1 MKVVG
6 LRHRPYVLSPCRG
19 PTTKYL
25 WHTLQR
31 RASCG
36 KIAAVTHP
44 IRLVTIDIDG
54 TLLNSQFQIP
64 EANLSALRRAR
75 EAGIEIALVTGRR
88 HSFAM
93 PIAEMVGFPL
103 CLISSNGAVT
113 KSTGGEVFHTDF
125 LPLETARKLL
135 ATMQDFRAQAV
146 ITFNRE
152 DRGALVIEG
161 FGGFHASIGR
171 WMEKNADFISEVVP
185 LSQAL
190 TTDPIQAMFCGSL
203 AQMRPAEAR
212 LAASGMEQEITVLKT
227 EYEKR
232 DLCIID
238 VLNYGCSK
246 GHAVERWAARRGIA
260 SEHVMAI
267 GDNFNDVEMLEFA
280 GTPVIMGNA
289 CPELLQAGYNVTA
302 SNDEAG
308 VAAAIEQFALNRA
321 ESAISR

>member
-1 MKVVG
+1 M
-6 LRHRPYVLSPCRG
+6 
-19 PTTKYL
+19 T
-25 WHTLQR
+25 Q
-31 RASCG
+31 
-36 KIAAVTHP
+36 P
-44 IRLVTIDIDG
+44 IRLVAIDIDG

-93 PIAEMVGFPL
+93 PIADMVGFPI

-113 KSTGGEVFHTDF
+113 KSSGGELFHSDF
-125 LPLETARKLL
+125 LPLQTARKL
-135 ATMQDFRAQAV
+135 MDWMKDFRAHAV
-146 ITFNRE
+146 ITFERE

-185 LSQAL
+185 LEQAL

-203 AQMRPAEAR
+203 AQMRPAEAH
-212 LAASGMEQEITVLKT
+212 LSASGMQGEITVLKT
-227 EYEKR
+227 EYEHR

-246 GHAVERWAARRGIA
+246 GHAVERWAARRGIGP
-260 SEHVMAI
+260 ENVMAI

-289 CPELLQAGYNVTA
+289 CPELLRAGYNVTA

-308 VAAAIEQFALNRA
+308 VGAAIEQFALRQA
-321 ESAISR
+321 ESAIGR